1 MPILLI
7 ILIVLGLAFLFGGI
21 FIAALKVLLFIG
33 IILLI
38 IGIIGWIWRSVT
50 GSRRA

>member
-7 ILIVLGLAFLFGGI
+7 IAIVLGLAFLFGGI
-21 FIAALKVLLFIG
+21 FVAALKVLLFVG
-33 IILLI
+33 IVLLA
-38 IGIIGWIWRSVT
+38 IGIIGWIWRMLT